1 MEKHFSPVGKA
12 VIQTS
17 VRLAAQFKY
26 RAVVPEHLFLAI
38 IDESLTNP
46 ADAQI
51 ILNVFKQL
59 NVDLF
64 SLIEDVEYFLDSSNV
79 PFVANRIP
87 LSKVTERILKVSC
100 RESIILQSEDIDV
113 KQILLAYLRNGSAFS
128 EDILKSKYNITC
140 QNVQDAIE
148 RTN

>member
-17 VRLAAQFKY
+17 IRLAGQFRY

-38 IDESLTNP
+38 IDESLRNP

-64 SLIEDVEYFLDSSNV
+64 SLIEDVESFLDSSNL
-79 PFVANRIP
+79 PFVADRIP
-87 LSKVTERILKVSC
+87 LSKTTESILKASC
-100 RESIILQSEDIDV
+100 LESEILRTGNIEV
-113 KQILLAYLRNGSAFS
+113 EQILLAYLRNDSAFS
-128 EDILKSKYNITC
+128 EGILKSKYNITYK
-140 QNVQDAIE
+140 NVQKIIE
-148 RTN
+148 RIN